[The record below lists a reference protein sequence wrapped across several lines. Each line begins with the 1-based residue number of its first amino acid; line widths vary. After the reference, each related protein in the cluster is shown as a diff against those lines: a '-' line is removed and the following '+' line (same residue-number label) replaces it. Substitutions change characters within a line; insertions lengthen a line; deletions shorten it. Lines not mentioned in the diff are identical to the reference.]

1 MQKIKF
7 TLPNGVE
14 SYIIKAEEGMVLVRN
29 DGLRC
34 GKTQSLGLKYRDKDG
49 NVLPEPVYEYPED
62 YTEDKMTAE
71 EIEMENS
78 NQILENNDGSAA

>member
-1 MQKIKF
+1 MKQTKY

-14 SYIIKAEEGMVLVRN
+14 SYIIESEEGSVLVRN

-71 EIEMENS
+71 EIEMEKY